1 MAFTLMALWHA
12 LKALR
17 RRDSVY
23 RSGVG
28 FGAAMGIIALL
39 IHSSTDFNLQIPAN
53 AANTEGK
60 INSSRRGDAPT
71 KAMTLLQR
79 YGAPTKNQNAAP
91 HNRNHRTPQ
100 NPKAQPIVTPKWH
113 PNVSRG
119 PPA

>member
-53 AANTEGK
+53 AATFVVLCAIAVLAGSHSNTRK
-60 INSSRRGDAPT
+60 RKTP
-71 KAMTLLQR
+71 
-79 YGAPTKNQNAAP
+79 
-91 HNRNHRTPQ
+91 RT
-100 NPKAQPIVTPKWH
+100 ADE
-113 PNVSRG
+113 
-119 PPA
+119 

>member
-60 INSSRRGDAPT
+60 INSSRRGRRSY
-71 KAMTLLQR
+71 KS
-79 YGAPTKNQNAAP
+79 YGAPTKKPKRRSTTPTPVGAAP
-91 HNRNHRTPQ
+91 RRD
-100 NPKAQPIVTPKWH
+100 VG
-113 PNVSRG
+113 RG
-119 PPA
+119 PST